1 MTIKGKT
8 VLVTGGSGGIGA
20 ALVKKLLARG
30 ARVFSIDRVK
40 PLEAAKNVT
49 TLLADI
55 TNGQEVQVA
64 LKKVTGPIDIL
75 INNAGVMRRGKI
87 LDLDEKDFDFLFDI
101 NVKGS
106 WLTLKQALPYLA
118 KKPTILFVSSRHGQ
132 FLPVDPALYGLTK
145 KMIIHLGELLEATYS
160 NWDVKII
167 CPGPIDTPLTWVG
180 VKKEDLV
187 RKKKLVRSPEY
198 LAAKII
204 KLLES
209 RKKRLMF
216 DPKKWNEII
225 A

>member
-1 MTIKGKT
+1 M
-8 VLVTGGSGGIGA
+8 LVTGGSGGIGA

-40 PLEAAKNVT
+40 PPEAAKNVT
-49 TLLADI
+49 TILADI
-55 TNGQEVQVA
+55 TNGEEIQAA

-118 KKPTILFVSSRHGQ
+118 KKPIILLVSSRHGQ
-132 FLPVDPALYGLTK
+132 SLPVDPALYGLTK

-160 NWDVKII
+160 KWDVKII

-180 VKKEDLV
+180 VREKDV
-187 RKKKLVRSPEY
+187 ARKKKLVRQPER
-198 LAAKII
+198 LAEKIV

-209 RKKRLMF
+209 KKKRLMF
-216 DPKKWNEII
+216 DPKKWDEVIN
-225 A
+225 